1 MMKTKTK
8 NIMIFLLIIVFAFL
22 VVYVPKKYQDYQKSR
37 EIPIDSSYKKFEEYE
52 DKLKIFAKENNF
64 DFSSHGDCDD
74 ESCYKTI
81 SLISLNSVQ
90 MGFDF
95 SNYDEYEGT
104 EISIS
109 CSRNNTN
116 IFSIIDYEMID
127 EIFEIVFNK
136 SYKDELKEMSKEL
149 SNVNHDGAGKTMY
162 LDKEEGITIEYFLNY
177 FYKPNTGIRTDNYYS
192 VLMIKQ

>member
-1 MMKTKTK
+1 MKTKTK
-8 NIMIFLLIIVFAFL
+8 NLIVFILIFLLSIVIAFM
-22 VVYVPKKYQDYQKSR
+22 PKILESFQKTKN
-37 EIPIDSSYKKFEEYE
+37 IPVNVSYKKFQEYE
-52 DKLKIFAKENNF
+52 DKLKIFAEDNSF
-64 DFSSHGDCDD
+64 EFSSHGDCDD